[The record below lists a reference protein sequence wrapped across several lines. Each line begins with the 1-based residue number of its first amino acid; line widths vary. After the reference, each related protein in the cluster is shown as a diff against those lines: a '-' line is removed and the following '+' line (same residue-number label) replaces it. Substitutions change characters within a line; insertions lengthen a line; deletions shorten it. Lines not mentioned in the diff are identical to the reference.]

1 MPKMKNAELRQAE
14 LKNELVEA
22 LKRNEEGAVADVLA
36 RMANEMQSNLVDE
49 ARSSVMGEINDRNIL
64 ASRGAAQLTQEERAF
79 YEEAISKRGF
89 TDLDATLP
97 TTVFDRVFE
106 DLEQNHPLLKE
117 IKFEN
122 TTATQEWI
130 MRKTDCEAAW
140 WGTLTDTI
148 KKELEHGFEK
158 TRTDL
163 YKLSAYMPVSKS
175 MLDLGPEWLDR
186 YVRTVLYESIAIALE
201 LAIIAGTGK
210 DQPIGM
216 MKNLK
221 GSVVEGVYS
230 DKTPVVLPDFK
241 PETLGA
247 KIMAPLTKDGKRAVP
262 QVLIIV
268 NPVDYWEKIFPSTTV
283 LTSNGNYVYGV
294 LPIPGKIIQSVAI
307 PKGKMI
313 AGMAKD
319 YFIGVGSTGKIETSE
334 HYRFLEDET
343 TYLCKQY
350 ATGKPK
356 DNDAFILFDITNFTT
371 VIARGTDVVT
381 PMAARSVESP
391 VVTELLEM
399 VRILSAQNAEIL
411 KANSEI
417 LANIS
422 ATEEPV
428 EELKATKKTK

>member
-14 LKNELVEA
+14 LRNELVEA

-36 RMANEMQSNLVDE
+36 RMANDMQTNLLEE
-49 ARSSVMGEINDRNIL
+49 ARASVMGEINDRNIL

-89 TDLDATLP
+89 ADLDATLP

-106 DLEQNHPLLKE
+106 DLAQNHPLLNE
-117 IKFEN
+117 IRFEN

-158 TRTDL
+158 TKTDL

-186 YVRTVLYESIAIALE
+186 YVRAVLYESIAIALE

-221 GSVVEGVYS
+221 GSVVEGVYP

-247 KIMAPLTKDGKRAVP
+247 KIMAPLTKDGKRTVP

-307 PKGKMI
+307 QKGKMV

-319 YFIGVGSTGKIETSE
+319 YFIGIGSTGKIETSE

-356 DNDAFILFDITNFTT
+356 DNDAFILFDITNFAT
-371 VIARGTDVVT
+371 VIARGTDVVS
-381 PMAARSVESP
+381 PMASSAVESP
-391 VVTELLEM
+391 VVNELLEM

-417 LANIS
+417 LANMS

>member
-14 LKNELVEA
+14 LRNELVEA

-36 RMANEMQSNLVDE
+36 RMANDMQTNLLEE
-49 ARSSVMGEINDRNIL
+49 ARASVMGKINDRNIL

-89 TDLDATLP
+89 ADLDATLP

-106 DLEQNHPLLKE
+106 DLAQNHPLLNE
-117 IKFEN
+117 IRFEN

-130 MRKTDCEAAW
+130 MRKTNCEAAW

-158 TRTDL
+158 TKTDL

-221 GSVVEGVYS
+221 GSVVEGVYP
-230 DKTPVVLPDFK
+230 DKIPVVLPDFK

-247 KIMAPLTKDGKRAVP
+247 KIMAPLTKDGKRTVP

-307 PKGKMI
+307 QKGKMV

-319 YFIGVGSTGKIETSE
+319 YFIGIGSTGKIETSE

-371 VIARGTDVVT
+371 VIARGTDVVS
-381 PMAARSVESP
+381 PMASRAVESP
-391 VVTELLEM
+391 VVNELLEM

-417 LANIS
+417 LANMS